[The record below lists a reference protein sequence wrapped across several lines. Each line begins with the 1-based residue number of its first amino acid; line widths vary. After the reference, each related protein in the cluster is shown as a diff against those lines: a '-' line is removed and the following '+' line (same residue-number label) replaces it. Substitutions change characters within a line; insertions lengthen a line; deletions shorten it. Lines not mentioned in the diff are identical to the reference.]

1 MAIWI
6 GSSATRRRF
15 MAASAAATALTTI
28 GGIARPFVSR
38 ANDRPL
44 ITHGLQSGDV
54 TVDSGVN
61 MGAC

>member
-1 MAIWI
+1 MAIQI

-15 MAASAAATALTTI
+15 MATSAAATTLTAI
-28 GGIARPFVSR
+28 GSIARPFISR

-54 TVDSGVN
+54 SADSG
-61 MGAC
+61 